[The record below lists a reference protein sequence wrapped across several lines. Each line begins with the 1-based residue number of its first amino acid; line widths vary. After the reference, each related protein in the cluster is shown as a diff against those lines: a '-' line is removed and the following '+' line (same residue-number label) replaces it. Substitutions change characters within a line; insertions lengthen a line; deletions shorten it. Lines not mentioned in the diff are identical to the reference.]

1 MNIIF
6 SYFEAFSIIEWVLGA
21 SFLFFFIIQILYSI
35 FLFRKPQ
42 AFDKKREEIIVDE
55 ADLPG
60 ISVIVTSKNKSFEL
74 EKNLPYFLNQNY
86 PLYGVI
92 VVNSGSTDDTD
103 VVLKSAEQKYSRLY
117 HTFIPAGAD
126 EVNEKKLAIT
136 LGVKAAKY
144 DIVLFSESYCRPS
157 STNWIREFGK
167 EFTKGK
173 DILLGYSKVVFTN
186 RVRLGNFIRYD
197 NLIHHLKFLSM
208 AIAGKPFMGIG
219 RNMAYKKELF
229 FNKKGLSSV
238 LGIDGGE
245 DDLYINRISNKKNT
259 GVILSKDSITETDS
273 VDSFSTWR
281 SIKSK
286 YLYTKQ
292 FYKGPANSIFGFET
306 IAKQLFYLI
315 LVLSI
320 AASIYF
326 SNYILL
332 GFSVLLFIIRFIIL
346 LLIIN
351 KNSVRFDSRK
361 FNINLLFFDILQ
373 PISNLRFKKY
383 ANKRNKY
390 RR

>member
-1 MNIIF
+1 MNIFF

-21 SFLFFFIIQILYSI
+21 SLLFFFIIQILYSI

-42 AFDKKREEIIVDE
+42 AFEKKREEFIVDE
-55 ADLPG
+55 DELPG
-60 ISVIVTSKNKSFEL
+60 ISVIVTSKNNSFEL

-86 PLYGVI
+86 PLYEVI

-103 VVLKSAEQKYSRLY
+103 DVLKLAEQKYSQLY

-144 DIVLFSESYCRPS
+144 DIVLFSESYCRPFS
-157 STNWIREFGK
+157 NNWIREFGK

-173 DILLGYSKVVFTN
+173 DILLGYSKVIFTN
-186 RVRLGNFIRYD
+186 RVGLGNFIRYD
-197 NLIHHLKFLSM
+197 NLIHHLKFLSL

-229 FNKKGLSSV
+229 FNNKGLSSV

-245 DDLYINRISNKKNT
+245 DDLYINRISNRKNT
-259 GVILSKDSITETDS
+259 GVILSKDSIIETDS

-306 IAKQLFYLI
+306 ITKQLFYLI

-326 SNYILL
+326 SNFILL

-346 LLIIN
+346 LLVIN
-351 KNSVRFDSRK
+351 KNSVWFDSKK
-361 FNINLLFFDILQ
+361 FNINLLCYDLLQ

-390 RR
+390 RI

>member
-1 MNIIF
+1 MNIFF
-6 SYFEAFSIIEWVLGA
+6 SYSETFSIIEWVLGA
-21 SFLFFFIIQILYSI
+21 SLLFFFIIQILYSI

-42 AFDKKREEIIVDE
+42 AFEKKREEFIVDE
-55 ADLPG
+55 DELPG
-60 ISVIVTSKNKSFEL
+60 ISVIVTSKNNSFEL

-86 PLYGVI
+86 PLYEVI

-103 VVLKSAEQKYSRLY
+103 DVLKLAEQKYSQLY

-144 DIVLFSESYCRPS
+144 DIVLFSESYCRPFS
-157 STNWIREFGK
+157 NNWIREFGK

-173 DILLGYSKVVFTN
+173 DILLGYSKVIFTN
-186 RVRLGNFIRYD
+186 RVGLGNFIRYD
-197 NLIHHLKFLSM
+197 NLIHHLKFLSL

-229 FNKKGLSSV
+229 FNNKGLSSV

-245 DDLYINRISNKKNT
+245 DDLYINRISNRKNT
-259 GVILSKDSITETDS
+259 GVILSKDSIIETDS

-306 IAKQLFYLI
+306 ITKQLFYLN

-326 SNYILL
+326 SNFILL

-346 LLIIN
+346 LLVIN
-351 KNSVRFDSRK
+351 KNSVWFDSKK
-361 FNINLLFFDILQ
+361 FNINLLCYDLLQ

-390 RR
+390 RI

>member
-1 MNIIF
+1 MNIFF
-6 SYFEAFSIIEWVLGA
+6 SYFESLSIVELVLGA
-21 SFLFFFIIQILYSI
+21 SLLLFFIIQVLYSLI
-35 FLFRKPQ
+35 LFRKPQ
-42 AFDKKREEIIVDE
+42 AFEKKREERNIDE
-55 ADLPG
+55 AELPG
-60 ISVIVTSKNKSFEL
+60 ISVIITSKNNSFEL

-86 PLYGVI
+86 PVYEVI

-103 VVLKSAEQKYSRLY
+103 VVLKAAEQNYSQLY
-117 HTFIPAGAD
+117 HTFIPAGSD

-144 DIVLFSESYCRPS
+144 DIVLFSESYCRPTS
-157 STNWIREFGK
+157 NNWIREFGK

-173 DILLGYSKVVFTN
+173 DILLGYSRVVFTN

-208 AIAGKPFMGIG
+208 SIAGKPFMGIG

-229 FNKKGLSSV
+229 FENKGLSSV

-245 DDLYINRISNKKNT
+245 DDLYINRISSRKNT
-259 GVILSKDSITETDS
+259 EVLLSRDSITETDS
-273 VDSFSTWR
+273 VDGFLTWR

-292 FYKGPANSIFGFET
+292 FYKGPANFILGFET
-306 IAKQLFYLI
+306 ITKHLFYLI
-315 LVLSI
+315 LLFSI
-320 AASIYF
+320 VASIYF

-332 GFSVLLFIIRFIIL
+332 GFSVFLFLIRFVTL

-351 KNSVRFDSRK
+351 KNSMLFDSRK

-383 ANKRNKY
+383 ANRRNKY

>member
-1 MNIIF
+1 MNIFF

-42 AFDKKREEIIVDE
+42 AFEKKKEDIFVDE
-55 ADLPG
+55 AELPG
-60 ISVIVTSKNKSFEL
+60 ISVIITSKNNSFEL

-86 PLYGVI
+86 PLYEVI

-103 VVLKSAEQKYSRLY
+103 VVLNSAEQKYSRLY

-157 STNWIREFGK
+157 SNNWIREFGK

-173 DILLGYSKVVFTN
+173 DILLGYSKVVFTK
-186 RVRLGNFIRYD
+186 RVGLGNFIRYD

-229 FNKKGLSSV
+229 FNNKGLSSV

-245 DDLYINRISNKKNT
+245 DDLYINRISNSKNT
-259 GVILSKDSITETDS
+259 GVVLSKDSITETDS

-292 FYKGPANSIFGFET
+292 FYKGSANYIFGFET
-306 IAKQLFYLI
+306 ITKQLFYLI

-332 GFSVLLFIIRFIIL
+332 GFSILLFIIRFIIL

-361 FNINLLFFDILQ
+361 FNINLLFFDLLQ

-383 ANKRNKY
+383 ANRRNKY

>member
-1 MNIIF
+1 MNILF

-21 SFLFFFIIQILYSI
+21 SLLFFFIIQILYSI

-42 AFDKKREEIIVDE
+42 AFEKKREEFIVDE
-55 ADLPG
+55 DELPG
-60 ISVIVTSKNKSFEL
+60 ISVIVTSKNNSFEL

-86 PLYGVI
+86 PLYEVI

-103 VVLKSAEQKYSRLY
+103 DVLKLAEQKYSQLY

-136 LGVKAAKY
+136 LGVKAANY
-144 DIVLFSESYCRPS
+144 DIVLFSESYCRPFS
-157 STNWIREFGK
+157 NNWIREFGK

-173 DILLGYSKVVFTN
+173 DILLGYSKVIFTN
-186 RVRLGNFIRYD
+186 RVGLGNFIRYD
-197 NLIHHLKFLSM
+197 NLIHHLKFLSL

-229 FNKKGLSSV
+229 FNNKGLSSV

-245 DDLYINRISNKKNT
+245 DDLYINRISNRKNT
-259 GVILSKDSITETDS
+259 GVILSKDSIIETDS

-306 IAKQLFYLI
+306 ITKQLFYLN

-326 SNYILL
+326 SNFILL

-346 LLIIN
+346 LLVIN
-351 KNSVRFDSRK
+351 KNSVWFDSKK
-361 FNINLLFFDILQ
+361 FNINLLCYDLLQ

-390 RR
+390 RI

>member
-1 MNIIF
+1 MNIFF

-21 SFLFFFIIQILYSI
+21 SLLFFFIIQILYSI

-42 AFDKKREEIIVDE
+42 AFEKKREEFIVDE
-55 ADLPG
+55 DELPG
-60 ISVIVTSKNKSFEL
+60 ISVIVTSKNNSFEL

-86 PLYGVI
+86 PLYEVI

-103 VVLKSAEQKYSRLY
+103 DVLKLAEQKYSQLY

-144 DIVLFSESYCRPS
+144 DIVLFSESYCRPFS
-157 STNWIREFGK
+157 NNWIREFGK

-173 DILLGYSKVVFTN
+173 DILLGYSKVIFTN
-186 RVRLGNFIRYD
+186 RVGLGNFIRYD
-197 NLIHHLKFLSM
+197 NLIHHLKFLSL

-229 FNKKGLSSV
+229 FNNKGLSSV

-245 DDLYINRISNKKNT
+245 DDLYINRISNRKNT
-259 GVILSKDSITETDS
+259 GVILSKDSIIETDS

-306 IAKQLFYLI
+306 ITKQLFYLN

-326 SNYILL
+326 SNFILL

-346 LLIIN
+346 LLVIN
-351 KNSVRFDSRK
+351 KNSVWFDSKK
-361 FNINLLFFDILQ
+361 FNINLLCYDLLQ

-390 RR
+390 RI

>member
-1 MNIIF
+1 MNIFF

-21 SFLFFFIIQILYSI
+21 SLLLFFIVQILYSI

-42 AFDKKREEIIVDE
+42 AFEKKREEFIVDE
-55 ADLPG
+55 DELPG
-60 ISVIVTSKNKSFEL
+60 ISVIVTSKNNSFEL

-86 PLYGVI
+86 PLYEVI

-103 VVLKSAEQKYSRLY
+103 DVLKLAEQKYSQLY

-144 DIVLFSESYCRPS
+144 DIVLFSESYCRPFS
-157 STNWIREFGK
+157 NNWIREFGK

-173 DILLGYSKVVFTN
+173 DILLGYSKVIFTN
-186 RVRLGNFIRYD
+186 RVGLGNFIRYD
-197 NLIHHLKFLSM
+197 NLIHHLKFLSL

-229 FNKKGLSSV
+229 FNNKGLSSV

-245 DDLYINRISNKKNT
+245 DDLYINRISNRKNT
-259 GVILSKDSITETDS
+259 GVILSKDSIIETDS

-306 IAKQLFYLI
+306 ITKQLFYLI

-320 AASIYF
+320 AVSIYF
-326 SNYILL
+326 SNFILL

-346 LLIIN
+346 LLVIN
-351 KNSVRFDSRK
+351 KNSVWFDSKK
-361 FNINLLFFDILQ
+361 FNINLLCYDLLQ

-390 RR
+390 RI

>member
-1 MNIIF
+1 
-6 SYFEAFSIIEWVLGA
+6 
-21 SFLFFFIIQILYSI
+21 
-35 FLFRKPQ
+35 
-42 AFDKKREEIIVDE
+42 
-55 ADLPG
+55 
-60 ISVIVTSKNKSFEL
+60 
-74 EKNLPYFLNQNY
+74 
-86 PLYGVI
+86 
-92 VVNSGSTDDTD
+92 
-103 VVLKSAEQKYSRLY
+103 
-117 HTFIPAGAD
+117 
-126 EVNEKKLAIT
+126 
-136 LGVKAAKY
+136 
-144 DIVLFSESYCRPS
+144 
-157 STNWIREFGK
+157 
-167 EFTKGK
+167 
-173 DILLGYSKVVFTN
+173 
-186 RVRLGNFIRYD
+186 
-197 NLIHHLKFLSM
+197 
-208 AIAGKPFMGIG
+208 
-219 RNMAYKKELF
+219 MAYKKELF
-229 FNKKGLSSV
+229 FNNKGLSSV

-245 DDLYINRISNKKNT
+245 DDLYINRISNRKNT

-306 IAKQLFYLI
+306 ITKQLFYLI

>member
-1 MNIIF
+1 MNIFF
-6 SYFEAFSIIEWVLGA
+6 SYFEAFSIIELVLGA
-21 SFLFFFIIQILYSI
+21 SLLFFFIIQILYSLL
-35 FLFRKPQ
+35 LFRKPQ
-42 AFDKKREEIIVDE
+42 AFEKKREEIIVDD

-60 ISVIVTSKNKSFEL
+60 ISVIVTSKNNSFEL

-86 PLYGVI
+86 PLYEVI

-103 VVLKSAEQKYSRLY
+103 DVLKLAEQKYSQLY

-306 IAKQLFYLI
+306 ITKQLFYLI

>member
-21 SFLFFFIIQILYSI
+21 SFLFFFIIQILYSL

-42 AFDKKREEIIVDE
+42 AIEKKREEIIVGE

-86 PLYGVI
+86 PLYEVI

-144 DIVLFSESYCRPS
+144 DIVLFSESYCGPS

-245 DDLYINRISNKKNT
+245 DDLYINRISNRKNT

-292 FYKGPANSIFGFET
+292 YYKGPANSIFGFET
-306 IAKQLFYLI
+306 ITKQLFYLI
-315 LVLSI
+315 LLLSI

-361 FNINLLFFDILQ
+361 FNINLLFFDLLQ

>member
-1 MNIIF
+1 MNILF

-21 SFLFFFIIQILYSI
+21 SLLFFFIIQILYSI

-42 AFDKKREEIIVDE
+42 AFEKKREEIIVDE
-55 ADLPG
+55 DELPG
-60 ISVIVTSKNKSFEL
+60 ISVIVTSKNNSFEL

-86 PLYGVI
+86 PLYEVI

-103 VVLKSAEQKYSRLY
+103 DVLKLAEQKYSQLY

-144 DIVLFSESYCRPS
+144 DIVLFSESYCRPFS
-157 STNWIREFGK
+157 NNWIREFGK

-173 DILLGYSKVVFTN
+173 DILLGYSKVIFTN
-186 RVRLGNFIRYD
+186 RVGLGNFIRYD
-197 NLIHHLKFLSM
+197 NLIHHLKFLSL

-229 FNKKGLSSV
+229 FNNKGLSSV

-245 DDLYINRISNKKNT
+245 DDLYINRISNRKNT
-259 GVILSKDSITETDS
+259 GVILSKDSIIETDS

-306 IAKQLFYLI
+306 ITKQLFYLI

-320 AASIYF
+320 AVSIYF
-326 SNYILL
+326 SNFILL

-346 LLIIN
+346 LLVIN
-351 KNSVRFDSRK
+351 KNSVWFDSKK
-361 FNINLLFFDILQ
+361 FNINLLCYDLLQ

-390 RR
+390 RI

>member
-1 MNIIF
+1 MNIFF

-21 SFLFFFIIQILYSI
+21 SLLFFFIIQILYSI

-42 AFDKKREEIIVDE
+42 AFEKKREEIIVDE
-55 ADLPG
+55 DELPG
-60 ISVIVTSKNKSFEL
+60 ISVIVTSKNNSFEL

-86 PLYGVI
+86 PLYEVI

-103 VVLKSAEQKYSRLY
+103 DVLKLAEQKYSQLY

-136 LGVKAAKY
+136 LGVKAANY
-144 DIVLFSESYCRPS
+144 DIVLFSESYCRPFS
-157 STNWIREFGK
+157 NNWIREFGK

-173 DILLGYSKVVFTN
+173 DILLGYSKVIFTN
-186 RVRLGNFIRYD
+186 RVGLGNFIRYD
-197 NLIHHLKFLSM
+197 NLIHHLKFLSL

-229 FNKKGLSSV
+229 FNNKGLSSV

-245 DDLYINRISNKKNT
+245 DDLYINRISNRKNT
-259 GVILSKDSITETDS
+259 GVILSKDSIIETDS

-306 IAKQLFYLI
+306 ITKQLFYLI

-320 AASIYF
+320 AVSIYF
-326 SNYILL
+326 SNFILL

-346 LLIIN
+346 LLVIN
-351 KNSVRFDSRK
+351 KNSVWFDSKK
-361 FNINLLFFDILQ
+361 FNINLLCYDLLQ

-390 RR
+390 RI

>member
-1 MNIIF
+1 MNIFF

-21 SFLFFFIIQILYSI
+21 SLLFFFIIQILYSI

-42 AFDKKREEIIVDE
+42 AFEKKREEFIVDE
-55 ADLPG
+55 DELPG
-60 ISVIVTSKNKSFEL
+60 ISVIVTSKNNSFEL

-86 PLYGVI
+86 PLYEVI

-103 VVLKSAEQKYSRLY
+103 DVLKLAEQKYSQLY

-136 LGVKAAKY
+136 LGVKAANY
-144 DIVLFSESYCRPS
+144 DIVLFSESYCRPFS
-157 STNWIREFGK
+157 NNWIREFGK

-173 DILLGYSKVVFTN
+173 DILLGYSKVIFTN
-186 RVRLGNFIRYD
+186 RVGLGNFIRYD
-197 NLIHHLKFLSM
+197 NLIHHLKFLSL

-229 FNKKGLSSV
+229 FNNKGLSSV

-245 DDLYINRISNKKNT
+245 DDLYINRISNRKNT
-259 GVILSKDSITETDS
+259 GVILSKDSIIETDS

-306 IAKQLFYLI
+306 ITKQLFYLN

-326 SNYILL
+326 SNFILL

-346 LLIIN
+346 LLVIN
-351 KNSVRFDSRK
+351 KNSVWFDSKK
-361 FNINLLFFDILQ
+361 FNINLLCYDLLQ

-390 RR
+390 RI

>member
-1 MNIIF
+1 MNIFF

-21 SFLFFFIIQILYSI
+21 SLLFFFIIQILYSI

-42 AFDKKREEIIVDE
+42 AFEKKREEIIVDE
-55 ADLPG
+55 DELPG
-60 ISVIVTSKNKSFEL
+60 ISVIVTSKNNSFEL

-86 PLYGVI
+86 PLYEVI

-103 VVLKSAEQKYSRLY
+103 DVLKLAEQKYSQLY

-144 DIVLFSESYCRPS
+144 DIVLFSESYCRPFS
-157 STNWIREFGK
+157 NNWIREFGK

-173 DILLGYSKVVFTN
+173 DILLGYSKVIFTN
-186 RVRLGNFIRYD
+186 RVGLGNFIRYD
-197 NLIHHLKFLSM
+197 NLIHHLKFLSL

-229 FNKKGLSSV
+229 FNNKGLSSV

-245 DDLYINRISNKKNT
+245 DDLYINRISNRKNT
-259 GVILSKDSITETDS
+259 GVILSKDSIIETDS

-306 IAKQLFYLI
+306 ITKQLFYLI

-326 SNYILL
+326 SNFILL

-346 LLIIN
+346 LLVIN
-351 KNSVRFDSRK
+351 KNSVWFDSKK
-361 FNINLLFFDILQ
+361 FNINLLCYDLLQ

-390 RR
+390 RI

>member
-1 MNIIF
+1 MNIFF

-21 SFLFFFIIQILYSI
+21 SLLFFFIIQILYSI

-42 AFDKKREEIIVDE
+42 AFEKKREEFIVDE
-55 ADLPG
+55 DELPG
-60 ISVIVTSKNKSFEL
+60 ISVIVTSKNNSFEL

-86 PLYGVI
+86 PLYEVI

-103 VVLKSAEQKYSRLY
+103 DVLKLAEQKYSQLY

-144 DIVLFSESYCRPS
+144 DIVLFSESYCRPFS
-157 STNWIREFGK
+157 NNWIREFGK

-173 DILLGYSKVVFTN
+173 DILLGYSKVIFTN
-186 RVRLGNFIRYD
+186 RVGLGNFIRYD
-197 NLIHHLKFLSM
+197 NLIHHLKFLSL

-229 FNKKGLSSV
+229 FNNKGLSSV

-245 DDLYINRISNKKNT
+245 DDLYINRISNRKNT
-259 GVILSKDSITETDS
+259 GVILSKDSIIETDS

-306 IAKQLFYLI
+306 ITKQLFYLI

-320 AASIYF
+320 AVSIYF
-326 SNYILL
+326 SNFILL

-346 LLIIN
+346 LLVIN
-351 KNSVRFDSRK
+351 KNSVWFDSKK
-361 FNINLLFFDILQ
+361 FNINLLCYDLLQ

-390 RR
+390 RI

>member
-1 MNIIF
+1 MNIFF

-21 SFLFFFIIQILYSI
+21 SLLFFFIIQILYSI

-42 AFDKKREEIIVDE
+42 AFEKKREEFIVDE
-55 ADLPG
+55 DELPG
-60 ISVIVTSKNKSFEL
+60 ISVIVTSKNNSFEL

-86 PLYGVI
+86 PLYEVI

-103 VVLKSAEQKYSRLY
+103 DVLKLAEQKYSQLY

-144 DIVLFSESYCRPS
+144 DIVLFSESYCRPFS
-157 STNWIREFGK
+157 NNWIREFGK

-173 DILLGYSKVVFTN
+173 DILLGYSKVIFTN
-186 RVRLGNFIRYD
+186 RVGLGNFIRYD
-197 NLIHHLKFLSM
+197 NLIHHLKFLSL

-229 FNKKGLSSV
+229 FNNKGLSSV

-245 DDLYINRISNKKNT
+245 DDLYINRISNRKNT
-259 GVILSKDSITETDS
+259 GVILSKDSIIETDS

-306 IAKQLFYLI
+306 ITKQLFYLN

-326 SNYILL
+326 SNFILL

-346 LLIIN
+346 LLVIN
-351 KNSVRFDSRK
+351 KNSVWFDSKK
-361 FNINLLFFDILQ
+361 FNINLLCYDLLQ
-373 PISNLRFKKY
+373 PISNLKFKKY

-390 RR
+390 RI

>member
-1 MNIIF
+1 MNIFF
-6 SYFEAFSIIEWVLGA
+6 SYFEAFSIIELVLGA
-21 SFLFFFIIQILYSI
+21 SLLFFFIIQILYSLL
-35 FLFRKPQ
+35 LFRKPQ
-42 AFDKKREEIIVDE
+42 AFEKKREEIIVDD

-60 ISVIVTSKNKSFEL
+60 ISVIVTSKNNSFEL

-86 PLYGVI
+86 PLYEVI

-306 IAKQLFYLI
+306 ITKQLFYLI

>member
-1 MNIIF
+1 MNIFF

-21 SFLFFFIIQILYSI
+21 SLLFFFIIQILYSI

-42 AFDKKREEIIVDE
+42 AFEKKREEIIVDE
-55 ADLPG
+55 DELPG
-60 ISVIVTSKNKSFEL
+60 ISVIVTSKNNSFEL

-86 PLYGVI
+86 PLYEVI

-103 VVLKSAEQKYSRLY
+103 DVLKLAEQKYSQLY

-136 LGVKAAKY
+136 LGVKAANY
-144 DIVLFSESYCRPS
+144 DIVLFSESYCRPFS
-157 STNWIREFGK
+157 NNWIREFGK

-173 DILLGYSKVVFTN
+173 DILLGYSKVIFTN
-186 RVRLGNFIRYD
+186 RVGLGNFIRYD
-197 NLIHHLKFLSM
+197 NLIHHLKFLSL

-229 FNKKGLSSV
+229 FNNKGLSSV

-245 DDLYINRISNKKNT
+245 DDLYINRISNRKNT
-259 GVILSKDSITETDS
+259 GVILSKDSIIETDS

-306 IAKQLFYLI
+306 ITKQLFYLN

-326 SNYILL
+326 SNFILL

-346 LLIIN
+346 LLVIN
-351 KNSVRFDSRK
+351 KNSVWFDSKK
-361 FNINLLFFDILQ
+361 FNINLLCYDLLQ

-390 RR
+390 RI

>member
-1 MNIIF
+1 MNIFF

-21 SFLFFFIIQILYSI
+21 SLLFFFIVQILYSI

-42 AFDKKREEIIVDE
+42 AFEKKREEFIVDE
-55 ADLPG
+55 DELPG
-60 ISVIVTSKNKSFEL
+60 ISVIVTSKNNSFEL

-86 PLYGVI
+86 PLYEVI

-103 VVLKSAEQKYSRLY
+103 DVLKLAEQKYSQLY

-144 DIVLFSESYCRPS
+144 DIVLFSESYCRPFS
-157 STNWIREFGK
+157 NNWIREFGK

-173 DILLGYSKVVFTN
+173 DILLGYSKVIFTN
-186 RVRLGNFIRYD
+186 RVGLGNFIRYD
-197 NLIHHLKFLSM
+197 NLIHHLKFLSL

-229 FNKKGLSSV
+229 FNNKGLSSV

-245 DDLYINRISNKKNT
+245 DDLYINRISNRKNT
-259 GVILSKDSITETDS
+259 GVILSKDSIIETDS

-306 IAKQLFYLI
+306 ITKQLFYLI

-320 AASIYF
+320 AVSIYF
-326 SNYILL
+326 SNFILL

-346 LLIIN
+346 LLVIN
-351 KNSVRFDSRK
+351 KNSVWFDSKK
-361 FNINLLFFDILQ
+361 FNINLLCYDLLQ

-390 RR
+390 RI

>member
-1 MNIIF
+1 MNIFF

-21 SFLFFFIIQILYSI
+21 SLLFFFIIQILYSI

-42 AFDKKREEIIVDE
+42 AFEKKREEIIVDE
-55 ADLPG
+55 DELPG
-60 ISVIVTSKNKSFEL
+60 ISVIVTSKNNSFEL

-86 PLYGVI
+86 PLYEVI

-103 VVLKSAEQKYSRLY
+103 DVLKLAEQKYSQLY

-136 LGVKAAKY
+136 LGVKASKY
-144 DIVLFSESYCRPS
+144 DIVLFSESYCRPFS
-157 STNWIREFGK
+157 NNWIREFGK

-173 DILLGYSKVVFTN
+173 DILLGYSKVIFTN
-186 RVRLGNFIRYD
+186 RVGLGNFIRYD
-197 NLIHHLKFLSM
+197 NLIHHLKFLSL

-229 FNKKGLSSV
+229 FNNKGLSSV

-245 DDLYINRISNKKNT
+245 DDLYINRISNRKNT
-259 GVILSKDSITETDS
+259 GVILSKDSIIETDS

-306 IAKQLFYLI
+306 ITKQLFYLN

-326 SNYILL
+326 SNFILL

-346 LLIIN
+346 LLVIN
-351 KNSVRFDSRK
+351 KNSVWFDSKK
-361 FNINLLFFDILQ
+361 FNINLLCYDLLQ

-390 RR
+390 RI